1 MSFHCQFL
9 SSEPLPSTL
18 IPDFSFLTTP
28 VSTNKA
34 GVTSVPS
41 SNLLSWSKLTIAY
54 SLRLMLV
61 KPRLVNDGI
70 KVIVHLQIQVLRH
83 HRTCFLTF
91 CPRPL
96 FYRYQNQHH
105 VPRTRREPSAAFNS
119 CNFIYRHLLNYFS
132 STVNKCL
139 TLLICPRIAG
149 LSSTTTE
156 LLVF

>member
-61 KPRLVNDGI
+61 KPRFGKRRNKGN
-70 KVIVHLQIQVLRH
+70 
-83 HRTCFLTF
+83 CPPSNPGLTPPPERAF
-91 CPRPL
+91 DL
-96 FYRYQNQHH
+96 FDRDH
-105 VPRTRREPSAAFNS
+105 
-119 CNFIYRHLLNYFS
+119 
-132 STVNKCL
+132 
-139 TLLICPRIAG
+139 
-149 LSSTTTE
+149 
-156 LLVF
+156 